1 MASDMHLTDLPPTDS
16 ALPDR
21 PALRLLVVDDSEP
34 IRIYMRAKLTAIGKD
49 CYDLHIETARSGEE
63 ALEACARDSF
73 DLVFLDVVM
82 PGMGGFEACR
92 QIKATYGTT
101 VAIVSSLR
109 GQDEH
114 AKAFMAG
121 CDTYL
126 DKPIR
131 DADLQAALRQAA
143 LAKLD

>member
-1 MASDMHLTDLPPTDS
+1 MASDMHLTEMPAAGGILPE
-16 ALPDR
+16 R

-34 IRIYMRAKLTAIGKD
+34 IRIYMRAKLSAIGKD

-63 ALEACARDSF
+63 ALEACARSSF

-92 QIKATYGTT
+92 QIKANHGTPI
-101 VAIVSSLR
+101 AIVSSLR

-131 DADLQAALRQAA
+131 DGDLQAALRQAA

>member
-1 MASDMHLTDLPPTDS
+1 MASDMHLTDLPISGGLLT
-16 ALPDR
+16 AR

-63 ALEACARDSF
+63 ALEACARGSF

-92 QIKATYGTT
+92 QIKANYGIA

-114 AKAFMAG
+114 AKAFKAG
-121 CDTYL
+121 CDAYL

-131 DADLQAALRQAA
+131 DPDLQAALRQAA

>member
-1 MASDMHLTDLPPTDS
+1 MPSDMQLTDAPASGAVLPERPT
-16 ALPDR
+16 
-21 PALRLLVVDDSEP
+21 LRLLVVDDSEP

-63 ALEACARDSF
+63 ALEACARDRF

-92 QIKATYGTT
+92 LIKANHGIPI
-101 VAIVSSLR
+101 AIVSSLR

>member
-1 MASDMHLTDLPPTDS
+1 MASDMHLTDLPAS
-16 ALPDR
+16 AGLLPAR

-34 IRIYMRAKLTAIGKD
+34 IRIYMRAKLNAIGKD
-49 CYDLHIETARSGEE
+49 CYELHIETARSGEE
-63 ALEACARDSF
+63 ALEACARDRF
-73 DLVFLDVVM
+73 DMVFLDVVM

-92 QIKATYGTT
+92 QIKASYGTT

-121 CDTYL
+121 CDAYL

-131 DADLQAALRQAA
+131 DADLEAALRQAA

>member
-1 MASDMHLTDLPPTDS
+1 MTADLPVPLSPAGAT
-16 ALPDR
+16 AMPAR
-21 PALRLLVVDDSEP
+21 PALRLLVVDDSEA
-34 IRIYMRAKLTAIGKD
+34 IRIFMKAKLNAIAKD
-49 CYDLHIETARSGEE
+49 CYDLHIDTAPSGEE
-63 ALEACARDSF
+63 ALVCCARERY

-92 QIKATYGTT
+92 QIKASHKVT

-114 AKAFMAG
+114 AKAFTAG
-121 CDTYL
+121 CDSYL

-131 DADLQAALRQAA
+131 DADLREALQQVA
-143 LAKLD
+143 LAKLG

>member
-1 MASDMHLTDLPPTDS
+1 MASDMHLTDTPAAGALLPE
-16 ALPDR
+16 R

-34 IRIYMRAKLTAIGKD
+34 IRIYMKAKLGAIGKD
-49 CYDLHIETARSGEE
+49 CYDLHIETARTGEE
-63 ALEACARDSF
+63 ALDACAASRF

-92 QIKATYGTT
+92 QIKAAYGTT